1 MTKPS
6 PQESKVMFLALEY
19 GAEWH
24 SKLRPEAGVD
34 FVAVVQ
40 LADEDP
46 LRFARRFLAKVVTTV
61 GQGADIVAAVLAIA
75 PTFDVPRLQ
84 ARCAIARSILR
95 SFRAGSNGKLYLT
108 EPRQA
113 GPECR
118 LHLRAIAEGLTEGA
132 ATESQIRVG
141 YESFSRAGTTIQR
154 AGDTAVL
161 QGP

>member
-1 MTKPS
+1 MAKSS
-6 PQESKVMFLALEY
+6 PQESKVMFVALEH

-24 SKLRPEAGVD
+24 SRLHPEAGVD
-34 FVAVVQ
+34 VVVVVQ
-40 LADEDP
+40 LAGEDP
-46 LRFARRFLAKVVTTV
+46 LLFARRFLTKVVATV
-61 GQGADIVAAVLAIA
+61 GQGADIVAAALAIA
-75 PTFDVPRLQ
+75 PIFDVRRLQ
-84 ARCAIARSILR
+84 ARCAIARAVLR
-95 SFRAGSNGKLYLT
+95 SFRSGSNGKLYLT

-132 ATESQIRVG
+132 ATDSQIQVG

-154 AGDTAVL
+154 AGDIAVL